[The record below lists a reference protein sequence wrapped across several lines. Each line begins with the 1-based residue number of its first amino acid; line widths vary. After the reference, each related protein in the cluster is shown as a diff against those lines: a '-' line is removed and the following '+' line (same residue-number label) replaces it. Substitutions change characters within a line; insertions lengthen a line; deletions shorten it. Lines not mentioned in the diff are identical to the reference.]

1 MVLKNMNICL
11 SINILMIY
19 VINYNIKVSRLEY
32 ANFTAKNLGSW
43 EGIFTIQSNQ
53 DNLNQAVFKDKVI
66 CI

>member
-1 MVLKNMNICL
+1 
-11 SINILMIY
+11 MIY
-19 VINYNIKVSRLEY
+19 VANYNIKVSRLEY